1 MVLLTERHVSARFS
15 PNDIPNIERG
25 SFGRAREWHRSPRLQ
40 LPPLL
45 LQCLLLPLPERL
57 PQRLPP
63 CLLLCL
69 PLRLP
74 DSSSCSRP

>member
-1 MVLLTERHVSARFS
+1 
-15 PNDIPNIERG
+15 
-25 SFGRAREWHRSPRLQ
+25 AREWHRPPRLQ